1 MLIKS
6 FFTNSIGTLVSRIF
20 GFIRDML
27 SASILGANI
36 YSDIFFVAFKFPNL
50 FRRIFA
56 EGAFTQSFIPVFI
69 KTTHK
74 SLFTYRIFVRFLL
87 FLVVFSLFVTLFSE
101 FFAKVIAFGFD
112 EETVALSAPF
122 VAINF
127 YYLPLIFIVTL
138 LGSLLQ
144 YKHRFAVTAF
154 STALLN
160 IGMIAALLL
169 FQNWDRKTIVYAL
182 SYGVLLGG
190 ILQVLAH
197 VIALKKENLCKL
209 FRAGFAHRKRNDAA
223 LQATQ
228 KSFNRSF
235 LHSIVGNSTPQ
246 IVSFVDTTL
255 ASFLVT
261 GSISYLYY
269 GNRIFQL
276 PLALFAIALTTGI
289 FPKMTRLLK
298 ANDEAEATRLLSQG
312 FWILA
317 FLLTTS
323 TLGGCM
329 LSREIVWL
337 LFERGSFS
345 SHDAEV
351 TSWVLA
357 MYMLGLIP
365 FGLSKLFSLW
375 LYASMRQREAAV
387 IAMYALG
394 ANLLFS
400 FALIQPM
407 GAAGLALAGSLSAC
421 VLLSLTIRSFGTQ
434 AFFAILY
441 DKKLIL
447 LALVLV
453 AEAVLLYFF
462 KEFLHVH
469 F

>member
-20 GFIRDML
+20 GFVRDML

-56 EGAFTQSFIPVFI
+56 EGAFTQSFIPCFI
-69 KTTHK
+69 KTPRK
-74 SLFTYRIFVRFLL
+74 ALFTYTIFSRFLI
-87 FLVVFSLFVTLFSE
+87 FLIIFALIVTLFSE
-101 FFAKVIAFGFD
+101 FFAKIIAFGFD
-112 EETVALSAPF
+112 DETIALSAPF

-127 YYLPLIFIVTL
+127 YYLPLIFCVTL
-138 LGSLLQ
+138 FGSLLQ
-144 YKHRFAVTAF
+144 YKHHFAVSAF

-160 IGMIAALLL
+160 IGMIGALLL
-169 FQNWDRKTIVYAL
+169 FQGYDRKTIVYAL
-182 SYGVLLGG
+182 SYGVLIGG
-190 ILQVLAH
+190 VMQVIVH
-197 VIALKKENLCKL
+197 VIAMKKDRFLTFFAL
-209 FRAGFAHRKRNDAA
+209 GFKYRHKKDSA
-223 LQATQ
+223 LEESQ

-235 LHSIVGNSTPQ
+235 WHSVIGNSTPQ

-289 FPKMTRLLK
+289 FPKISRLLK
-298 ANDEAEATRLLSQG
+298 ANKDEEASTLLSQG

-317 FLLTTS
+317 FLLTMS
-323 TLGGCM
+323 TLGGFM
-329 LSREIVWL
+329 LSDEIVKL
-337 LFERGSFS
+337 LFEHGSFS
-345 SHDAEV
+345 KED
-351 TSWVLA
+351 TLNTGFVLA

-375 LYASMRQREAAV
+375 LYAGMRQKEAAV

-394 ANLLFS
+394 ANLIFS
-400 FALIQPM
+400 FSLIKPM
-407 GAAGLALAGSLSAC
+407 GAAGLALAGSLSAF
-421 VLLSLTIRSFGTQ
+421 VLLFLTLRSFGLGK
-434 AFFAILY
+434 FFAILY
-441 DKKLIL
+441 SKKSAIL
-447 LALVLV
+447 GALLLVEWGVLHYV
-453 AEAVLLYFF
+453 KELMHVYF
-462 KEFLHVH
+462 
-469 F
+469 